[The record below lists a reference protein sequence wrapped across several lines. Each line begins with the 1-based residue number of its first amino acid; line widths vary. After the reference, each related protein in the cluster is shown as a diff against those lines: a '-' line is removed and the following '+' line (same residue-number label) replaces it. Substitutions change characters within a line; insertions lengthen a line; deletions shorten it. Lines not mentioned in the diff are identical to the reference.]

1 MKLSHF
7 SSTAILT
14 IATLAMPVLSAQAAT
29 VEQNVT
35 VTTKTEVNAEQG
47 FAAPTSLKPGKQ
59 SGRVIPADSAVMV
72 GFPNELS
79 LDASQATTHMLQLAQ
94 PIYDANGEE
103 LLPVNSY
110 INAKLRPTK
119 EGIEVVADAIV
130 VKGRKIALQTNSVVI
145 PGQTLTIKSGMD
157 AAQEQRKAGSGILGS
172 LMGGFGMGG
181 QAMEQGMM
189 LGNAGGWISGL
200 NSAQKMIVVKIPRGT
215 VHLLST
221 TTAVTIP

>member
-1 MKLSHF
+1 MKPSHL
-7 SSTAILT
+7 STAILT
-14 IATLAMPVLSAQAAT
+14 IATLALPLLPAQAGT

-35 VTTKTEVNAEQG
+35 VTTKTEINAEPG
-47 FAAPTSLKPGKQ
+47 FAAPTGFKPGKQ
-59 SGRVIPADSAVMV
+59 SGRVIPAESAIVV

-79 LDASQATTHMLQLAQ
+79 LDASKATIHMLQLAQ

-103 LLPVNSY
+103 LLPVNAY
-110 INAKLRPTK
+110 INAQLKPTP
-119 EGIEVVADAIV
+119 EGIEIVADAV
-130 VKGRKIALQTNSVVI
+130 MVKGRKIALKTTSVVI
-145 PGQTLTIKSGMD
+145 PGQSLTIKSGMD

-200 NSAQKMIVVKIPRGT
+200 NSGQKMLVVKIPRGT

-221 TTAVTIP
+221 TAAVTIP

>member
-1 MKLSHF
+1 MKLTQL
-7 SSTAILT
+7 STTVLT
-14 IATLAMPVLSAQAAT
+14 ITTLALPLLPAQATT

-35 VTTKTEVNAEQG
+35 VTTKTEINGGGG
-47 FAAPTSLKPGKQ
+47 FTAPTGFKPGKQ
-59 SGRVIPADSAVMV
+59 SGRIIPAESAIVV

-79 LDASQATTHMLQLAQ
+79 LDASKPTTHMLQLAQ
-94 PIYDANGEE
+94 PIYDGDGEE
-103 LLPVNSY
+103 LLSVNSY
-110 INAKLRPTK
+110 INAQLKPTE
-119 EGIEVVADAIV
+119 EGIEIIADAIMI
-130 VKGRKIALQTNSVVI
+130 KGRKVALKTTSVVI
-145 PGQTLTIKSGMD
+145 PGQSLTIKSGMD

-172 LMGGFGMGG
+172 LLGGFGAGS

-200 NSAQKMIVVKIPRGT
+200 GSGKKVLVVKIPRGT

>member
-1 MKLSHF
+1 MKLTQL
-7 SSTAILT
+7 STTVLT
-14 IATLAMPVLSAQAAT
+14 IATLALPLLPAQAAT

-35 VTTKTEVNAEQG
+35 VTTKTEIDGSGG
-47 FAAPTSLKPGKQ
+47 FTAPSGFKPGKQ
-59 SGRVIPADSAVMV
+59 SGRIIPAESAIVV

-79 LDASQATTHMLQLAQ
+79 LDASKPTTHMLQLAQ
-94 PIYDANGEE
+94 PIYDADGEE

-110 INAKLRPTK
+110 INAQLKPTE
-119 EGIEVVADAIV
+119 EGIEIIADAV
-130 VKGRKIALQTNSVVI
+130 MVKGRKVALKTTSVVI
-145 PGQTLTIKSGMD
+145 PGQSLTIKSGMD

-172 LMGGFGMGG
+172 LLGGFGMGS

-200 NSAQKMIVVKIPRGT
+200 GSGKKVLVVKIPRGT

-221 TTAVTIP
+221 TAAVTIP

>member
-1 MKLSHF
+1 M
-7 SSTAILT
+7 T
-14 IATLAMPVLSAQAAT
+14 IATLALPLLPAQAAT

-35 VTTKTEVNAEQG
+35 VTTKTEINGEQG
-47 FAAPTSLKPGKQ
+47 FAAPTGFKPGKQ
-59 SGRVIPADSAVMV
+59 SGRVIPADSAIVV

-79 LDASQATTHMLQLAQ
+79 LDASKTTTHMLQLAQ
-94 PIYDANGEE
+94 PIYDADGEE

-110 INAKLRPTK
+110 INAQLKPTE
-119 EGIEVVADAIV
+119 EGIEIIADAV
-130 VKGRKIALQTNSVVI
+130 MVKGRKVALKTSSVVI
-145 PGQTLTIKSGMD
+145 PGQSLTIKSGMD

-172 LMGGFGMGG
+172 LLGGFGASG

-200 NSAQKMIVVKIPRGT
+200 GSGQKVLVVKIPRGT